1 MDYLDLLQQIFNLC
15 IVPLIGI
22 LCNFLI
28 QYLRKKSQ
36 EIIVETDNEL
46 LQKYL
51 TMLTDTIVTCV
62 IATNQTYVNALKE
75 ENAFDAEAQKK
86 AFEMT
91 YQAVM
96 AILSDEAKKYLESAM
111 GDLNVYITQQIEAQV
126 NAQKFYAA

>member
-1 MDYLDLLQQIFNLC
+1 MDYLDLLQQIFDVCL
-15 IVPLIGI
+15 VPLLAI

-28 QYLRKKSQ
+28 QYLRKKSE
-36 EIIVETDNEL
+36 EITVETDNEL

-75 ENAFDAEAQKK
+75 QNAFDVEAQKH

-96 AILSDEAKKYLESAM
+96 AILSDEAKKYLEAAV
-111 GDLNVYITQQIEAQV
+111 GDLNTYITQQIEAQV
-126 NAQKFYAA
+126 NTQKFYAV

>member
-1 MDYLDLLQQIFNLC
+1 MDYLDLLQQIFDVCL
-15 IVPLIGI
+15 VPLLAI

-28 QYLRKKSQ
+28 QYLRKKSE

-75 ENAFDAEAQKK
+75 QNAFDVEAQKH

-96 AILSDEAKKYLESAM
+96 AILSDEAKKYLEAAV
-111 GDLNVYITQQIEAQV
+111 GDLNTYITQQIEAQV
-126 NAQKFYAA
+126 NTQKFYAV